1 MNTIQLECFLA
12 VGRHLNFSKAAE
24 EIKISQPAVSHQI
37 RSLEEELGVKL
48 FLRTSKSVSLTPEGR
63 RFFPDADRILKI
75 IASARDRLHSSADPI
90 PLEIACDNQ
99 LELELLPRPIS
110 RLKKEFPQLQPFIR
124 LVPFDMLSSLME
136 SGQIDVMFGTKNTYK
151 SDSLRYHNLFSSPI
165 CCICSRNH
173 PLAQYQSLT
182 ADKLHGPIVLCESH
196 RIPQSLFQLQLR
208 IASSFPEEERFFGDS
223 YESVLTLVKADLGY
237 TLLPALPNMSTSELR
252 CIPLTDQ
259 RPFSFGLYYSD
270 TDRSWLFKRFW
281 QIMKS
286 CLEEKNPQT
295 L

>member
-1 MNTIQLECFLA
+1 
-12 VGRHLNFSKAAE
+12 
-24 EIKISQPAVSHQI
+24 
-37 RSLEEELGVKL
+37 
-48 FLRTSKSVSLTPEGR
+48 
-63 RFFPDADRILKI
+63 
-75 IASARDRLHSSADPI
+75 
-90 PLEIACDNQ
+90 
-99 LELELLPRPIS
+99 
-110 RLKKEFPQLQPFIR
+110 
-124 LVPFDMLSSLME
+124 ME
-136 SGQIDVMFGTKNTYK
+136 SGQIDVMFGAKNTYK
-151 SDSLRYHNLFSSPI
+151 SDSLQYHNLFSSPI

-223 YESVLTLVKADLGY
+223 YESVLTLVKAELGY
-237 TLLPALPNMSTSELR
+237 TLLPALPNMSTKTLC

-259 RPFSFGLYYSD
+259 KPFSFGLYYSD

>member
-1 MNTIQLECFLA
+1 
-12 VGRHLNFSKAAE
+12 
-24 EIKISQPAVSHQI
+24 
-37 RSLEEELGVKL
+37 
-48 FLRTSKSVSLTPEGR
+48 
-63 RFFPDADRILKI
+63 
-75 IASARDRLHSSADPI
+75 
-90 PLEIACDNQ
+90 
-99 LELELLPRPIS
+99 
-110 RLKKEFPQLQPFIR
+110 
-124 LVPFDMLSSLME
+124 
-136 SGQIDVMFGTKNTYK
+136 MFGTKNTYK

-173 PLAQYQSLT
+173 PLARYDSLT
-182 ADKLHGPIVLCESH
+182 TDELHGAIVLCESH

-270 TDRSWLFKRFW
+270 TDRNWLFKRFW

-286 CLEEKNPQT
+286 CLEEKNP
-295 L
+295 